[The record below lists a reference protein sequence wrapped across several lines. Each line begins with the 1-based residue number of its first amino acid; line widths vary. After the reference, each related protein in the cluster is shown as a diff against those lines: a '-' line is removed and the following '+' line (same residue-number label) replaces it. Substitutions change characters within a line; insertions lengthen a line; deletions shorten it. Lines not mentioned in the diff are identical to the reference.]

1 MVFKKYVLL
10 FCLSFW
16 SVLCFSQTPLVYSKQ
31 KDVYHLHDN
40 MEILIDSSESISF
53 LDINKNPH
61 FVPYSKSELQP
72 EFNCYWVKFSID
84 NTIDSPGL
92 LYLNTAYFDTV
103 DTYIQT
109 NNQTL
114 KHYGK
119 SGFLIPRSP
128 FLLNVVRV
136 NLCEIPIPNEL
147 TTYYI
152 RITSRTSL
160 SKGTAVV
167 SFSEGFD
174 LLTNKQVQH
183 TFFALKDYTMLIC
196 GAFIIMFIFNI
207 FLAYRSRTSLFFW
220 LALYNLAVCLNYV
233 NAFGVS
239 LSSGLHHNYYL
250 IGLMHF
256 IMPSFLIL
264 TYSFFSIYF
273 LKINQQKGYTLKLLY
288 TLNVILVL
296 SILVYC
302 LGYCDAG
309 MILVSSSSILQF
321 VIIYYSAFKRYPEN
335 KEDVFYFILA
345 MSIVL
350 VFSVNYLLSII
361 IESRDYYLHEL
372 LMLVATFIELIIF
385 NCLAIFK
392 FESIKKD
399 VYKLVAQKESLL
411 ITQQEIQRDLE
422 KKNKDLI
429 ETTTTA
435 LSQQQHQN
443 KIINVLNNVDLTNQS
458 GSENALKKAIQQA
471 KLLTNQHTFDKD
483 FLAHFNGVHKNF
495 TQNLTSK
502 HPNLSATELK
512 ICAYLRMN
520 LTSLDIAKLQ
530 GVEKNSINQ
539 SRFRMRKK
547 MDLPK
552 GTNLVTYLSSF

>member
-1 MVFKKYVLL
+1 MVFRKYVLL
-10 FCLSFW
+10 FCILFW
-16 SVLCFSQTPLVYSKQ
+16 SVLCFGQNPIIYSEQ
-31 KDVYHLHDN
+31 KDVFHLHDN
-40 MEILIDSSESISF
+40 MEILVDSSESVSF
-53 LDINKNPH
+53 LEINNNTH
-61 FVPYSKSELQP
+61 FVPYSKSELHTKT
-72 EFNCYWVKFSID
+72 NCYWVKFSID
-84 NTIDSPGL
+84 NTGGSPDL

-114 KHYGK
+114 KHHEK

-136 NLCEIPIPNEL
+136 NLCEIPIPYGV

-152 RITSRTSL
+152 RIISKTPL
-160 SKGTAVV
+160 SQGATVV

-174 LLTNKQVQH
+174 LLTNKQIQH
-183 TFFALKDYTMLIC
+183 TFFAFKDYTMLIC
-196 GAFIIMFIFNI
+196 GAFILMFFFNI
-207 FLAYRSRTSLFFW
+207 LLAYRSRASLFFW

-239 LSSGLHHNYYL
+239 LSSGLHHNYYF

-256 IMPSFLIL
+256 IMPSLLIL

-273 LKINQQKGYTLKLLY
+273 LKINEQKGYTLKLLHG
-288 TLNVILVL
+288 LNAILVL
-296 SILVYC
+296 SILAYC
-302 LGYCDAG
+302 LGYCDTG
-309 MILVSSSSILQF
+309 MTLVTSSSILQF
-321 VIIYYSAFKRYPEN
+321 IIIYYTAFKRYPDQ

-345 MSIVL
+345 MSIML
-350 VFSVNYLLSII
+350 AFFVNYMLSIT
-361 IESRDYYLHEL
+361 IESRNYYLHEL
-372 LMLVATFIELIIF
+372 LMLAATFIELIIF
-385 NCLAIFK
+385 NCLAISK
-392 FESIKKD
+392 FENIKKD
-399 VYKLVAQKESLL
+399 VHKLVAQKESLL
-411 ITQQEIQRDLE
+411 VAQKEIQKNLE
-422 KKNKDLI
+422 KTNKNLI

-435 LSQQQHQN
+435 ISQQQQQN
-443 KIINVLNNVDLTNQS
+443 KIINVLNNVDLTNES
-458 GSENALKKAIQQA
+458 DSEVALKKAIQQA

-483 FLAHFNGVHKNF
+483 FLSHFNGVHINF
-495 TQNLTSK
+495 TQNLTAK

-552 GTNLVTYLSSF
+552 GTNLVTYLTSF